1 MYTVTPKVLSM
12 SKDPEGEH
20 VFVDVRICC
29 GAYMS
34 SMFDVHRHTLLGD
47 EQNVYLWTCE
57 YVVVQR
63 AAWMGIASTPPETR
77 IAWKSERT

>member
-1 MYTVTPKVLSM
+1 MNRTC
-12 SKDPEGEH
+12 
-20 VFVDVRICC
+20 ICGRANMLWC
-29 GAYMS
+29 IYMS